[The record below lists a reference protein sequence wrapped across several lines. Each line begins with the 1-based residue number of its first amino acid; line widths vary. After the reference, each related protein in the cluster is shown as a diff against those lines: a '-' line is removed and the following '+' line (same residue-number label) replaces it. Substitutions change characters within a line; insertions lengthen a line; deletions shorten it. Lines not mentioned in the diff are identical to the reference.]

1 MTKER
6 RIFILKHRW
15 KSGRTLRTVNTAFRS
30 EFPGEKVPTRQAVY
44 LLVKMFEETGS
55 VEDASRSG
63 RPTTGKT
70 EENIQLVSQTFL
82 LNPHISQRCAALEL
96 NISRTSLQRLM
107 KVLNLKPY
115 KPRLLQAL
123 NEDDPDRRLKFCE
136 W

>member
-1 MTKER
+1 MTKEQ

-30 EFPGEKVPTRQAVY
+30 EFPGEKIPTRQAVY